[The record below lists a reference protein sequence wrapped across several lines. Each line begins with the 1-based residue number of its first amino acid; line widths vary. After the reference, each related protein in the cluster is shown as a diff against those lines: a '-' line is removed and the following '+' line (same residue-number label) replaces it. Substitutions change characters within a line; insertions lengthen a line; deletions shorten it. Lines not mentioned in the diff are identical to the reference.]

1 VPGVSTSLHANT
13 VIDDHFAN
21 SAKLAEIVCDAFAA
35 TEGQVALITRAVS
48 YSSGG
53 GAPFGVG
60 PISERPPSE
69 RPSSERLVVSARFGS
84 EEQLTERVLA
94 QRLGRERGVDRGGSA
109 VASAVSTSAVSTS
122 AVSTSALG
130 TSGLGVGGG
139 LPARAWWV
147 LAASERLKAAWR
159 GVDGTLELPAV
170 VEKPLG
176 KAFEACWVAGV
187 RQTHELEVVPGLGA
201 GPWRVEVAPWAAC
214 AGQQAAI
221 LLFSNDTELDALR
234 RRIDQV
240 NRSESLGLLAGS
252 VAHDFNNLLTG
263 IRGSLALVRHHV
275 SPEGRANAL
284 AAADLAAQRAGEVT
298 RRLLTFSRGPD
309 HIQKRAEPLRVLQ
322 ETVDLMRCIPDTS
335 RVDTDIDAELGQVEM
350 LPSELHQVV
359 LNLLINASDAVRSL
373 GGAAGVMLRAS
384 TTGRADA
391 GGDRTSRRWL
401 RVSVIDQGPGMDA
414 TLRQNIFEPFFTTKA
429 RGKGT
434 GLGLCSV
441 KDLVERVGGWLEV
454 ESELQRGSAF
464 HVYLPLTAEA
474 GESTPPPSQ
483 EVPRTRQRVL
493 ICDDEGRLA
502 DLTVGLLEE
511 FGFSAQAVV
520 RGEEALALLLGDAKY
535 ARPGTGAVGQ
545 RAMQRVQAGASE
557 SSEEPKVML
566 LDVNLAGGIPASQ
579 VLDELL
585 LRGSSIKVILSSG
598 LSQEDVPAS
607 LRNHRLVVSY
617 LAKPYTVDNLVAA
630 INAAL
635 G

>member
-1 VPGVSTSLHANT
+1 MGTQVPWV
-13 VIDDHFAN
+13 
-21 SAKLAEIVCDAFAA
+21 
-35 TEGQVALITRAVS
+35 
-48 YSSGG
+48 
-53 GAPFGVG
+53 
-60 PISERPPSE
+60 
-69 RPSSERLVVSARFGS
+69 
-84 EEQLTERVLA
+84 
-94 QRLGRERGVDRGGSA
+94 
-109 VASAVSTSAVSTS
+109 
-122 AVSTSALG
+122 
-130 TSGLGVGGG
+130 
-139 LPARAWWV
+139 V
-147 LAASERLKAAWR
+147 LAASERLRAAWS
-159 GVDGTLELPAV
+159 GLDGRLELPLSVAR
-170 VEKPLG
+170 PLHS
-176 KAFEACWVAGV
+176 AIEATWVAGV
-187 RQTHELEVVPGLGA
+187 RQTQELDTVPGLGL
-201 GPWRVEVAPWAAC
+201 GPWRVEVAPC
-214 AGQQAAI
+214 RGVMRSGEHST
-221 LLFSNDTELDALR
+221 LLVFSSDAELEALR
-234 RRIDQV
+234 RRIDQI
-240 NRSESLGLLAGS
+240 NRAESLGLLAGS

-275 SPEGRANAL
+275 SPDGRANAL

-309 HIQKRAEPLRVLQ
+309 RIQRRAEPFHVLQ

-335 RVDTDIDAELGQVEM
+335 RVETDIEAELGQVEM

-384 TTGRADA
+384 TTWRADA
-391 GGDRTSRRWL
+391 GGARTSRRWL

-414 TLRQNIFEPFFTTKA
+414 TLRQHIFEPFFTTKE

-441 KDLVERVGGWLEV
+441 KELVERVGGWLEV

-464 HVYLPLTAEA
+464 HVYLPLTTD
-474 GESTPPPSQ
+474 GTESAPPPSQ
-483 EVPRTRQRVL
+483 QVPRTPQRVL

-520 RGEEALALLLGDAKY
+520 RGEEALALLRSAEANARGAESAARVDA
-535 ARPGTGAVGQ
+535 AGRPA
-545 RAMQRVQAGASE
+545 AE
-557 SSEEPKVML
+557 SAALPKVML
-566 LDVNLAGGIPASQ
+566 LDVNLGGGMQASE
-579 VLDELL
+579 VLNELVR
-585 LRGSSIKVILSSG
+585 RGTDIKVILSSG

-635 G
+635 D

>member
-1 VPGVSTSLHANT
+1 MQPSTGT
-13 VIDDHFAN
+13 
-21 SAKLAEIVCDAFAA
+21 
-35 TEGQVALITRAVS
+35 Q
-48 YSSGG
+48 
-53 GAPFGVG
+53 APWV
-60 PISERPPSE
+60 
-69 RPSSERLVVSARFGS
+69 
-84 EEQLTERVLA
+84 
-94 QRLGRERGVDRGGSA
+94 
-109 VASAVSTSAVSTS
+109 
-122 AVSTSALG
+122 
-130 TSGLGVGGG
+130 
-139 LPARAWWV
+139 V
-147 LAASERLKAAWR
+147 LAASERLRAAWSGFEGR
-159 GVDGTLELPAV
+159 LELPLSV
-170 VEKPLG
+170 SRPLHS
-176 KAFEACWVAGV
+176 AIEATWVAGV
-187 RQTHELEVVPGLGA
+187 RQTQELDTVPGLGL
-201 GPWRVEVAPWAAC
+201 GPWRVEVAPCNLGGGNLGGSNLGGGLRSGEHSA
-214 AGQQAAI
+214 
-221 LLFSNDTELDALR
+221 LLVFSSDAELEALR

-240 NRSESLGLLAGS
+240 NRAESLGLLAGS

-275 SPEGRANAL
+275 SPDGRANAL

-309 HIQKRAEPLRVLQ
+309 RIQRRAEPFHVLQ

-335 RVDTDIDAELGQVEM
+335 RVETDIEAELGQVEM

-384 TTGRADA
+384 TTWRAET
-391 GGDRTSRRWL
+391 GGARTSRRWL

-414 TLRQNIFEPFFTTKA
+414 TLRQHIFEPFFTTKE

-441 KDLVERVGGWLEV
+441 KELVERVGGWLEV
-454 ESELQRGSAF
+454 ESEVQRGSAF
-464 HVYLPLTAEA
+464 HVYLPLTTD
-474 GESTPPPSQ
+474 GIESAPPSSQ
-483 EVPRTRQRVL
+483 QVPRTRQHVL

-520 RGEEALALLLGDAKY
+520 RGEEALALLRTAELN
-535 ARPGTGAVGQ
+535 ARGAREAESAARVDAVG
-545 RAMQRVQAGASE
+545 RLAAE
-557 SSEEPKVML
+557 SVALPKVML
-566 LDVNLAGGIPASQ
+566 LDVNLGGGMQASE
-579 VLDELL
+579 VLNELVR
-585 LRGSSIKVILSSG
+585 RGSDIKVILSSG

-635 G
+635 A